1 MESYSEDAA
10 QNAIDN
16 FNSSAMG
23 AQAYEEEIKRVQ
35 KNDQLTNDQRN
46 AAINQLK
53 AKQEEL
59 AASAGTTVELF

>member
-35 KNDQLTNDQRN
+35 KM
-46 AAINQLK
+46 IN
-53 AKQEEL
+53 
-59 AASAGTTVELF
+59 